1 MTKID
6 NISSLDP
13 EKKNCTICLCD
24 YINGDKVI
32 ILPCIHMFHAECIKE
47 WLKKNSC
54 PLCKIKITDAI

>member
-24 YINGDKVI
+24 YINGDKVVN
-32 ILPCIHMFHAECIKE
+32 LPCIHMFHAICINE
-47 WLKKNSC
+47 WFKKK
-54 PLCKIKITDAI
+54 KIVVLYVK